1 MTRPAGASFAQF
13 FPAAPRAARDRAM
26 ERERAKMRAQESPS
40 ARPADTNG
48 HRTPRNPS
56 ASSHLDDGPVA
67 GFTSSSH
74 VNGTAPHA
82 TRPPTDDTES
92 LAGDTLNAGGS
103 ASSHTSAS
111 SSVFSAPT
119 RPSASGALKRANNH
133 QLTPPT
139 TIASPSSYLSTAAPP
154 KAQSTTPRRA
164 DGIDGL
170 IPIPH
175 GSVRDAPAFE
185 RVPARDPAR
194 SIKCIKRTY
203 DPLLD
208 TSLSSSEKR
217 KTKPIYKE
225 FGLVCTHDNFTL
237 RGRGGRHLDCE
248 SIG

>member
-1 MTRPAGASFAQF
+1 M
-13 FPAAPRAARDRAM
+13 
-26 ERERAKMRAQESPS
+26 KAQEFPS
-40 ARPADTNG
+40 ARPADANG
-48 HRTPRNPS
+48 HRDPLNPS
-56 ASSHLDDGPVA
+56 APYNDDGPVA
-67 GFTSSSH
+67 GLTPSSH
-74 VNGTAPHA
+74 ENGTASHA

-119 RPSASGALKRANNH
+119 RPSASGAVKRANN

-170 IPIPH
+170 VPIPH
-175 GSVRDAPAFE
+175 GSVRDAPAVE

-225 FGLVCTHDNFTL
+225 FGLVCTPDNFTL
-237 RGRGGRHLDCE
+237 RGGGVILIVNQLANAVHRTTKMTLPPQ
-248 SIG
+248 IPAWQTAGG